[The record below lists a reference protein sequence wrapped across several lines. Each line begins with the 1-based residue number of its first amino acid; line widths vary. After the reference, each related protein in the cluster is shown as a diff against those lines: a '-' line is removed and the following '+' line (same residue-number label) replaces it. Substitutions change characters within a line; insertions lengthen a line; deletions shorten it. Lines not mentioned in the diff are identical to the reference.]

1 MNLFGKTD
9 RDDTFVRMI
18 QVAQED
24 RTVGGL
30 LRAVLGLAPEKRSTA
45 LDNLASALEKA
56 GAPRHFIEALS
67 VLKKEGAAEKALEM
81 LK

>member
-1 MNLFGKTD
+1 MNLFGKKG

-24 RTVGGL
+24 RTVGDL
-30 LRAVLGLAPEKRSTA
+30 LRSVLGLAPEKRSAA
-45 LDNLASALEKA
+45 LINMAATLEKR
-56 GAPRHFIEALS
+56 GAPRHFIEALE
-67 VLKKEGAAEKALEM
+67 VLKEDGAAEKALEL